1 MKDVLL
7 SIKPEYAALIY
18 AGKKTVEFRRG
29 LPISAFYWSRF
40 HIYIY
45 ESSPVRMVTGWADV
59 SGVFHSTVE
68 NMWRMLGGSGG
79 ISWNAYSEYMIGATG
94 AWGLVIS
101 KINPFAEPLSLSS
114 FGIERP
120 PQSWRYIYH

>member
-1 MKDVLL
+1 MRDVLL
-7 SIKPEYAALIY
+7 SIRPEYAAMIY
-18 AGKKTVEFRRG
+18 ARTKSVEFRRG
-29 LPISAFYWSRF
+29 LPDSAKDWKRF
-40 HIYIY
+40 YIY

-59 SGVFHSTVE
+59 SGVFHATVE